1 VRLERIEI
9 HGFKS
14 LAKKTELTFPGMIT
28 CIAGPNGCGKSNIAD
43 AIRWV
48 LGEQSPKSLRAAA
61 MEDVIFSGTQEISPS
76 GMASVNLEFVR
87 DGGYFPKSLDGFN
100 EISISRKLYRTG
112 ESLYTLNGLKCR
124 LKDIMDIFLDTGLG
138 RNGYAI
144 IEQGKIEDIVQASP
158 QDIRALIEEAA
169 GISKFRMKKTEAI
182 KRLEKTTYNLE
193 RIRDLL
199 GEISK
204 QRDTLKSHA
213 RKAKRYQALRK
224 EANEFTRLLW
234 SHEGRE
240 IKKQMDGF
248 VRDEAGINAQI
259 KTKEDKIGTAAGR
272 LERLRSEAEE
282 KKQEI
287 ERLSNALRQAK
298 STLEITQR
306 DIVAWQTRLKDLQST
321 RDMLNSRLDYSRRYI
336 TDIKKQIS
344 EAEAALSMIEDKISY
359 LEEGIDKV
367 QHSLKG
373 LRSKHDEI
381 SKSYEQ
387 ERTKLFDLI
396 GHTRAIDQRIASI
409 KQRGGEIDSNIKARR
424 KELED
429 ATTKRVSLKK
439 EAGLIEDEIVH
450 LEECMEDTSGCQCK
464 LNKEEEELKALVGQ
478 ESNELFKIEQE
489 YFAINDKIAFLE
501 GIIHPTQSV
510 NRDKAAIG
518 NSLKKVSD
526 IIRVKAGFEEA
537 VGRSLG
543 DFMDYVI
550 ITDYTQALNAID
562 KDIYPGFIPIHP
574 YIGTGKSPGIPRD
587 KGVLGQLRSFIEVH
601 KDFSDVA
608 DVLTDGM
615 LVVEDIDAALDIWH
629 KKEYLSNMVTKNGMV
644 LEKTGVIRTATN
656 NTKYVEVLK
665 AKAEKEAL
673 VKDKDTL
680 SLKIKDIKA
689 GIEDK
694 ETKMTGLRSRI
705 QALQEE
711 ITQKD
716 TKLNILRNK
725 IVSLQGQIDRKNDKI
740 VAFDKDI
747 DMWSGLK
754 ERLDRDLIDARGRKD
769 DIDCKIEGRQGRVK
783 DLEKT
788 KEDVML
794 LIDEKNNDLQ
804 EDMVAIQE
812 LKISS
817 ASKNERL
824 NKLNEQ
830 LRKEEA
836 TINDDEERLIDI
848 DKNED
853 KIEEAISIRNAT
865 IEKTHI
871 EIKELEGRYNFILSE
886 HNKILEEVATL
897 DSTIS
902 SLEKELS
909 VLERKLDEIVL
920 KYRQQEIAFNMV
932 LKRIKAR
939 FGGDISPI
947 PDEFD
952 PDSAERKIVSLQA
965 GIERMGQINFTS
977 IEGYEEIQSRW
988 EDLNNQYQDLMLSG
1002 TRLKQ
1007 VISDAQRQSAKEF
1020 KSTFAKV
1027 KKNFSKIFT
1036 ELFSGG
1042 KADLIIQDGDPL
1054 DGGIEIMAC
1063 PPHKR
1068 LKRMTLL
1075 SGGEKS
1081 LCAISLIFALFKTKP
1096 STFCILDEADAS
1108 LDDINIERFK
1118 RLLKRFSNESQFIIV
1133 THNKQTMTMADVIYG
1148 ITFETPGVS
1157 KMVSM
1162 DLQ

>member
-1 VRLERIEI
+1 MRLERIEI

-14 LAKKTELTFPGMIT
+14 LAKKTVLTFPGVIT

-43 AIRWV
+43 AIRWA
-48 LGEQSPKSLRAAA
+48 LGEQSPKSLRAAT

-76 GMASVNLEFVR
+76 GMTSVTLEFVR

-100 EISISRKLYRTG
+100 EISISRKLYSTG

-144 IEQGKIEDIVQASP
+144 IEQGKIEDLVQASP

-169 GISKFRMKKTEAI
+169 GISKFRMKKAEVI
-182 KRLEKTTYNLE
+182 KRLEKTTDNLE

-204 QRDTLKSHA
+204 QKDTLKSHA

-224 EANEFTRLLW
+224 EANELTQLLW
-234 SHEGRE
+234 SYEGRE

-248 VRDEAGINAQI
+248 IRDEADINAQI
-259 KTKEDKIGTAAGR
+259 RTKEDKIGTTAGR
-272 LERLRSEAEE
+272 LERLKSEAGE

-287 ERLSNALRQAK
+287 ERLSDALRQAK

-321 RDMLNSRLDYSRRYI
+321 RDMLNSRLDHSRRYI
-336 TDIKKQIS
+336 TDIRKQTS
-344 EAEAALSMIEDKISY
+344 EEEAALSKIEDKISH
-359 LEEGIDKV
+359 LEKGIDKV
-367 QHSLKG
+367 QRSLKG

-396 GHTRAIDQRIASI
+396 GHTRAIDQRIVSI
-409 KQRGGEIDSNIKARR
+409 KQRGGEIDSNIKARGR
-424 KELED
+424 ELED
-429 ATTKRVSLKK
+429 AITKRSSLKK
-439 EAGLIEDEIVH
+439 EAKLIKDEIAH
-450 LEECMEDTSGCQCK
+450 LEECMEDILGCQCK
-464 LNKEEEELKALVGQ
+464 LNKEKDELKALVGQ
-478 ESNELFKIEQE
+478 ESNGLFKIEQE
-489 YFAINDKIAFLE
+489 YSAINDKIAFLE
-501 GIIHPTQSV
+501 GIIHKAQSA
-510 NRDKAAIG
+510 NRDKAAID
-518 NSLKKVSD
+518 NSLKRVSD
-526 IIRVKAGFEEA
+526 IIQVKAGFEEA

-543 DFMDYVI
+543 GFMDYVI

-574 YIGTGKSPGIPRD
+574 YIGTSKSPGISRG
-587 KGVLGQLRSFIEVH
+587 KGVLGHLRSFIETH

-629 KKEYLSNMVTKNGMV
+629 KKEYLSNMVTKDGRV
-644 LEKTGVIRTATN
+644 LEKTGVIKTATN
-656 NTKYVEVLK
+656 NTKYVDVLK
-665 AKAEKEAL
+665 AKTEKEAL

-689 GIEDK
+689 DIEDK
-694 ETKMTGLRSRI
+694 ETKMVGLLARI
-705 QALQEE
+705 QALEEE
-711 ITQKD
+711 IKQKD
-716 TKLNILRNK
+716 TQLNILRSK
-725 IVSLQGQIDRKNDKI
+725 IVSLQGQIDRENDRT
-740 VAFDKDI
+740 VAFEQDI
-747 DMWSGLK
+747 DMWSVLK
-754 ERLDRDLIDARGRKD
+754 ERLDKDLIDARDRKD
-769 DIDCKIEGRQGRVK
+769 DIDCKIEGRQVRVK
-783 DLEKT
+783 ELEKT
-788 KEDVML
+788 KEDMML
-794 LIDEKNNDLQ
+794 LIEEKNNDLQ
-804 EDMVAIQE
+804 KDMMAIQE

-824 NKLNEQ
+824 NKLSEQ
-830 LRKEEA
+830 LKKEEA
-836 TINDDEERLIDI
+836 TAKDDEERLIDI

-853 KIEEAISIRNAT
+853 KIKEAISIHNAT
-865 IEKTHI
+865 IGKTHV
-871 EIKELEGRYNFILSE
+871 EIKELEDQYNSILSE
-886 HNKILEEVATL
+886 YNKILEVIATL
-897 DSTIS
+897 DDAIS
-902 SLEKELS
+902 SLKKELS

-947 PDEFD
+947 PDGFG
-952 PDSAERKIVSLQA
+952 PDNAARKIVSLQA
-965 GIERMGQINFTS
+965 RIERMGQINFTS

-988 EDLNNQYQDLMLSG
+988 DDLNNQYQDLMLSS

-1007 VISDAQRQSAKEF
+1007 VISNAERQSAKEF
-1020 KSTFAKV
+1020 KSTFTKV

-1042 KADLIIQDGDPL
+1042 KADLIIQNGDSV

-1068 LKRMTLL
+1068 LKRMALL

-1081 LCAISLIFALFKTKP
+1081 LGAISLIFALFKTKP

-1108 LDDINIERFK
+1108 LDDVNIERFK
-1118 RLLKRFSNESQFIIV
+1118 RLVKRFSNESQFIII

-1148 ITFETPGVS
+1148 ITSEMPGVS